1 LGYTEKKAPQTFSNT
16 FDSAP
21 GIIFFGFSG
30 SIKQI
35 KVMAINSEAVEVL
48 NDLILINNDRVAGYE
63 KAYEETTDSDI
74 RALFNNL
81 ANHSRQHVTELNA
94 EVSKLG
100 GEPASGTMLSG
111 KLYRAWMDV
120 RSAFSKNDR
129 RTVLES
135 SEFGEDAAQKAYE
148 SALKSESL
156 TPGLQELILKQKNT
170 LLAGHDTVKLLRDA
184 ESVLH

>member
-1 LGYTEKKAPQTFSNT
+1 
-16 FDSAP
+16 
-21 GIIFFGFSG
+21 
-30 SIKQI
+30 
-35 KVMAINSEAVEVL
+35 MANNSEAIEVL

-94 EVSKLG
+94 EVNKLG

-120 RSAFSKNDR
+120 RAAFSKNDR

-148 SALKSESL
+148 SALKSEDL
-156 TPGLQELILKQKNT
+156 TPGLRELILKQKAT
-170 LLAGHDTVKLLRDA
+170 LRAGHDTVKRLRDA
-184 ESVLH
+184 QSVLH